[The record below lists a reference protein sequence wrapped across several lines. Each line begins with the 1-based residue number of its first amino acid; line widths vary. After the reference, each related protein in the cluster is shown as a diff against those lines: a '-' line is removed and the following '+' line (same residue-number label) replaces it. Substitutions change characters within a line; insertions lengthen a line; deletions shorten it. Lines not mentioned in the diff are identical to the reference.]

1 MKKINVGIVGFGYW
15 GPNLVR
21 NFKKIK
27 NCNVTHIS
35 ESQKNKHNLIR
46 KLHPNIE
53 IDSFEKLVK
62 NPEVD
67 AIVIATSISSHYKL
81 AKKALENNKHVLI
94 EKPLAYSVKHS
105 LALIKLS
112 KKRKKILMI
121 DHTYLYSGAI
131 QKIKT
136 ILEKKSL
143 GNILYIDSIRANL
156 GKFQSDVNVLW
167 DLASHDISIINHL
180 VAEKPISVQ
189 AFGKSFV
196 KNKLENIG
204 YLILHYNSGKIVHIN
219 CSWISPIK
227 IRTMIFGGTKK
238 MLVFNDLEKNHIRLY
253 DKNFSQNLN
262 DVKIKSNNTFH
273 EPKYS
278 SKEPLHSMAEDF
290 IKSILTN
297 KTPISNYKI
306 GLDVVKILE
315 ASQKSIKNKGKEIS
329 L

>member
-1 MKKINVGIVGFGYW
+1 MNIGIIGFGYW

-27 NCNVTHIS
+27 SCNVTHIS
-35 ESQKNKHNLIR
+35 ESQKNKHKIIR
-46 KLHPNIE
+46 KLHPEIQIE
-53 IDSFEKLVK
+53 SFEKIVK
-62 NPEVD
+62 NPQID
-67 AIVIATSISSHYKL
+67 AIVIATSISSHYEL

-94 EKPLAYSVKHS
+94 EKPLADSVKHS

-112 KKRKKILMI
+112 KKRKKILMV

-143 GNILYIDSIRANL
+143 GTILYVDSIRANL

-167 DLASHDISIINHL
+167 DLAPHDISIINHL
-180 VAEKPISVQ
+180 VVEKPISVQ

-204 YLILHYNSGKIVHIN
+204 YLVLHYTSGKMVHIN
-219 CSWISPIK
+219 CSWASPIK

-262 DVKIKSNNTFH
+262 DVKIKSNDVFH

-297 KTPISNYKI
+297 KIPISNYKI